1 MESQLD
7 KWWINGT
14 PNPKPRATKTHRK
27 PKRPKKY
34 IPHRDPLGLTTG
46 QFPIEYMERVTKLIR
61 EDDPVPQLKAEANKE
76 VSLNAAPQNV
86 IEHHK
91 RLVHGANQ
99 YTYNGKLLDVP
110 EGISAMIDSPYMQQ
124 ASGPNNTCVFCRSKM
139 HKYQIFCPRLKK
151 LCPRKIRRLMIEYN
165 IKCEMCLGINH
176 VTNTC
181 RGGLEKCNIKSN
193 GIECK
198 GNHCRLLHTENWL
211 FNTSRKGRK
220 EKQEVKIPAKT
231 SLQIQ
236 EFIKRL
242 KNIATL

>member
-1 MESQLD
+1 M
-7 KWWINGT
+7 
-14 PNPKPRATKTHRK
+14 
-27 PKRPKKY
+27 KK
-34 IPHRDPLGLTTG
+34 
-46 QFPIEYMERVTKLIR
+46 
-61 EDDPVPQLKAEANKE
+61 
-76 VSLNAAPQNV
+76 APTNV
-86 IEHHK
+86 IEQHK
-91 RLVHGANQ
+91 RVVYGTSQ
-99 YTYNGKLLDVP
+99 SDPKYQFLDVP
-110 EGISAMIDSPYMQQ
+110 EGISAMIESPYMQQ

-220 EKQEVKIPAKT
+220 EKQEVKIPVKT
-231 SLQIQ
+231 SQQIQ